1 MKQLLFLG
9 SLILSTPLFA
19 QNISGYVKDNSS
31 HLPIANVQV
40 IAVNETIVTGANGKF
55 NLIKSK
61 VGDRISFRIMGYE
74 THEIT
79 LPNQSSKDTLQV
91 YLKAT
96 AIELKQITIRTNR
109 NYKLDSLTLR
119 KEFSNVFNY
128 KGPTV
133 KDMFV
138 AIDPNYKPPL
148 ALVKPASTAS
158 IVTINVLQ
166 VFSLFG
172 KKKAQTTKL
181 KQTLLK
187 DEEANYVD
195 QIFSKTKIQSITS
208 LKGDSLQTFIQ
219 RYRPSITEARKMNDY
234 LMELYIKK
242 NYIEFIKP

>member
-1 MKQLLFLG
+1 LKQLLFL
-9 SLILSTPLFA
+9 SFLILSTPVFA

-31 HLPIANVQV
+31 HVPIANVQV
-40 IAVNETIVTGANGKF
+40 IAVNETIVTGTNGEF
-55 NLIKSK
+55 NLTKAK
-61 VGDRISFRIMGYE
+61 AGDRISFRIMGYE

-91 YLKAT
+91 YLKST
-96 AIELKQITIRTNR
+96 SIELKEINIRTNR

-158 IVTINVLQ
+158 IVSINVLQ

-172 KKKAQTTKL
+172 KRKAQTTKL
-181 KQTLLK
+181 KQILLK
-187 DEEANYVD
+187 DEEANYID
-195 QIFSKTKIQSITS
+195 QTFSKTKIQSITS

-219 RYRPSITEARKMNDY
+219 RYRPSVTEAKKMNGY

-242 NYIEFIKP
+242 SYAEFIKP

>member
-1 MKQLLFLG
+1 M
-9 SLILSTPLFA
+9 
-19 QNISGYVKDNSS
+19 KDNSS

-40 IAVNETIVTGANGKF
+40 IAINETILTGSNGKF
-55 NLIKSK
+55 NLPKAK

-79 LPNQSSKDTLQV
+79 LNQSSKDTLQV

-96 AIELKQITIRTNR
+96 SIELKEITIRKNR

-158 IVTINVLQ
+158 MVTVNVLQ

-195 QIFSKTKIQSITS
+195 QAFSKTKIQSITS
-208 LKGDSLQTFIQ
+208 LQGDSLQTFIQ
-219 RYRPSITEARKMNDY
+219 RYRPSITEAKKMNGY

-242 NYIEFIKP
+242 SYTEFIKP